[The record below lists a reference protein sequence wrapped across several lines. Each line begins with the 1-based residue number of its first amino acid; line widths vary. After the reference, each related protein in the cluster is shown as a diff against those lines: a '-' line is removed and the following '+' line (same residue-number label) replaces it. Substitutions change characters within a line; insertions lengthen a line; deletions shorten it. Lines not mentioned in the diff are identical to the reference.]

1 MNNTVKW
8 LTEIMEKNSNDN
20 RTGLNLYLKIPLLM
34 SLLTIPLII
43 LKLINVIAWSW
54 WWVLCP
60 LWLILLVCIFIIGL
74 YVLFI
79 WRS

>member
-1 MNNTVKW
+1 MNNAAKW

-54 WWVLCP
+54 WWVLYP

>member
-1 MNNTVKW
+1 MNNAAKW

>member
-1 MNNTVKW
+1 MNNAVKW